1 MINQDLER
9 ALIAHN
15 FIIEGIK
22 NMNSMSKTDIENMIN
37 EEKLKKYDVY
47 FYNDFMKIKVQKTN
61 NEDFIIQC
69 YYYHDMCYKEKN
81 LSFENVVEKIYN
93 LDVKYKRLIVK

>member
-47 FYNDFMKIKVQKTN
+47 FYNDFMKIKV
-61 NEDFIIQC
+61 
-69 YYYHDMCYKEKN
+69 
-81 LSFENVVEKIYN
+81 
-93 LDVKYKRLIVK
+93 